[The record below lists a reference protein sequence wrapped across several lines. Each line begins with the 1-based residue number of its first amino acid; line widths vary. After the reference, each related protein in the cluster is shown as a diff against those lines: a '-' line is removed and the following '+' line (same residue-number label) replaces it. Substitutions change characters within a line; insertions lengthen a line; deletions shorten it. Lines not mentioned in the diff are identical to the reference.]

1 MRSFPDD
8 ASPSGAS
15 AGPQVGVQR
24 GFQAGDR
31 QQVGPGGAGQ
41 DVGDGLPVDSGVNGE
56 SVGTEA
62 AFTHGGGEA
71 AGEGLGYAGAVVFGQ
86 GRVGPRAG
94 KDEGAR
100 GERARGVSGHAGQCP
115 PPGSAGSAPP
125 EAANPIACEW
135 ISDLPAGVYSW
146 RSVISRYIDNYT
158 PRPAPSAWGRVA
170 PLVRATVKMAD
181 PLLTYTARELLGPL
195 AKLAL
200 FADAEGMPA
209 TAEVWLSKELIE
221 RFVQVGCPAA
231 SEATRG
237 NYRSRLLR
245 LREAAIGPDLAT
257 GRPVKLS
264 ASAASRP
271 YSPAETAAL
280 WAWALAQPTAELR
293 HGCQVLLALG
303 LGCGLDSPEVV
314 PLRAH
319 DVRSAEGGAVAV
331 NVRGRR
337 ARLVLCRRPWEA
349 VLTKVAREA
358 TMPGTAS
365 WLFRPRSQA
374 RAKNTVT
381 NFLARTA
388 KDPACPPL
396 VQGRARATWLVGLID
411 DGVRLPVIVAAA
423 GVDTLHALSRIMP
436 FVRAVPA
443 REAGS
448 QLRGKA
454 P

>member
-1 MRSFPDD
+1 MRSFPDTSRSR
-8 ASPSGAS
+8 AA
-15 AGPQVGVQR
+15 ARPQVGVQR
-24 GFQAGDR
+24 GFQAGNG
-31 QQVGPGGAGQ
+31 QQVGPGGTGQ
-41 DVGDGLPVDSGVNGE
+41 DVGDGLPVHPGVHGE
-56 SVGTEA
+56 AVGA
-62 AFTHGGGEA
+62 DIALAHGGGEA
-71 AGEGLGYAGAVVFGQ
+71 AGEGLGDTGAMMLGQ

-115 PPGSAGSAPP
+115 APGSAGSAPP
-125 EAANPIACEW
+125 ESANPLACEW
-135 ISDLPAGVYSW
+135 ISDLPAGVCSW
-146 RSVISRYIDNYT
+146 RSAISRYIGNYT
-158 PRPAPSAWGRVA
+158 PRPAPRAWERVA
-170 PLVRATVKMAD
+170 PLVRAAVKQAD
-181 PLLTYTARELLGPL
+181 PLLPYTARELLGPL

-200 FADAEGMPA
+200 FADAEGMSAA
-209 TAEVWLSKELIE
+209 TEVWLSKELIE

-245 LREAAIGPDLAT
+245 LREAVIGPDLVT

-271 YSPAETAAL
+271 YTSAETAAL

-303 LGCGLDSPEVV
+303 FGCGLDSPEVV

-319 DVRSAEGGAVAV
+319 DVRAAEGGAVAV

-337 ARLVLCRRPWEA
+337 ARLILCRCHWEA
-349 VLTKVAREA
+349 VLAKAAREA
-358 TMPGTAS
+358 TVPGTAS
-365 WLFRPRSQA
+365 CLFRPRSQA

-411 DGVRLPVIVAAA
+411 EGVRLPVIVAAA

-436 FVRAVPA
+436 FVRPVPTP
-443 REAGS
+443 EAGS
-448 QLRGKA
+448 QLRGEA